1 MRTPV
6 IMPALGMTQET
17 GTVLEWHK
25 AEGQP
30 VAKGEILVEIETDKT
45 TFEME
50 APATGILFRISAPAG
65 QEVPVGVMIGEI
77 QEGAE
82 DLQPAARRPASPK
95 ARRLA
100 AERGIDLA
108 GVAATGPDG
117 AVLAVDLSTPVTPS
131 LAPPA
136 SSAAATSPVPH
147 SNIWRIMAQRTAAA
161 WSSVPHF
168 YLVREVTAVSL
179 VAWRDSINKR
189 SSQKV
194 TYTDLLVKLIGAA
207 LREHPGMRSR
217 WVEDRVEQLH
227 DVHVGMAVAVEEGL
241 VVPVI
246 RHADRLGVSEICAQ
260 RTDLIQR
267 AQSRKLRPEDVS
279 GAAFTLSNLGMY
291 GVDGFQAIV
300 NAPEA
305 AILAVGR
312 IAPRVIARGHQ
323 AVVEPTIILN
333 LSCDHRVVDG
343 ARAAK
348 FLTDLADLIEEPLA
362 LLERPASA
370 PATP

>member
-1 MRTPV
+1 M
-6 IMPALGMTQET
+6 
-17 GTVLEWHK
+17 
-25 AEGQP
+25 
-30 VAKGEILVEIETDKT
+30 
-45 TFEME
+45 
-50 APATGILFRISAPAG
+50 
-65 QEVPVGVMIGEI
+65 
-77 QEGAE
+77 
-82 DLQPAARRPASPK
+82 
-95 ARRLA
+95 
-100 AERGIDLA
+100 
-108 GVAATGPDG
+108 
-117 AVLAVDLSTPVTPS
+117 
-131 LAPPA
+131 
-136 SSAAATSPVPH
+136 
-147 SNIWRIMAQRTAAA
+147 
-161 WSSVPHF
+161 PHF
-168 YLVREVTAVSL
+168 YLVREVTAASL
-179 VAWRDSINKR
+179 VAWRESANKR
-189 SSQKV
+189 SAQKV
-194 TYTDLLVKLIGAA
+194 TYTDLLVKLIGAT
-207 LREHPGMRSR
+207 LREHPGMNSR
-217 WVEDRVEQLH
+217 WIDDRVEQLR
-227 DVHVGMAVAVEEGL
+227 DIHVGVAVAVEEGL

-246 RHADRLGVSEICAQ
+246 RHADRLGISEISAQ
-260 RTDLIQR
+260 RTELIKR

-370 PATP
+370 PAS